1 MGGLR
6 PEKQTMAARPN
17 PPLIAAR
24 SFEAAAR
31 HKSFLK
37 AADELNVTPAAIS
50 HQVKRL
56 EEYLGQALFVRL
68 NRAVELTA
76 AGAELASELL
86 PVFAHLDEV
95 LDPDKHQRRT
105 TILISV
111 LPSLAGKWLAP
122 RLPGFEARYPQ
133 WAVRLAVEDG
143 LIDFKTGH
151 TDLAL
156 RYGIGKYPG
165 LHSRFWMSANVFPVC
180 SSSLL
185 AKTSL
190 DSPADLR
197 KHTLIHVETSGLPGR
212 PPQWRD
218 WLKAANVG
226 KIDVERGPSFSSI
239 YMALEAAQAGHGVA
253 LAPAPL
259 VEADL
264 ACGRLVKPFALEV
277 ENPYAFWLVCPR
289 QNLQDSKVKALSEW
303 LLHQSQ
309 Q

>member
-1 MGGLR
+1 MQES
-6 PEKQTMAARPN
+6 PMAARPN

-37 AADELNVTPAAIS
+37 AANELNVTPTAIS

-56 EEYLGQALFVRL
+56 EDYLGQALFVRL
-68 NRAVELTA
+68 NRAVELTE
-76 AGAELASELL
+76 AGSALALKL
-86 PVFAHLDEV
+86 QDVFSRLDSV
-95 LDPDKHQRRT
+95 LDPTVYSER
-105 TILISV
+105 SV
-111 LPSLAGKWLAP
+111 IRVSAMTSLAGKWLAP
-122 RLPGFEARYPQ
+122 RLPGFEARYPE
-133 WAVRLAVEDG
+133 WTVNMAVEDG
-143 LIDFKTGH
+143 LVDFKTGN

-156 RYGIGKYPG
+156 RYGVGKYPG
-165 LHSRFWMSANVFPVC
+165 LRAQFWMSANMFPVC
-180 SSSLL
+180 SSGLL

-197 KHTLIHVETSGLPGR
+197 KHTLIHHEGSGMIGH
-212 PPQWRD
+212 PPKWRD
-218 WLKAANVG
+218 WLKAAKVN
-226 KIDVERGPSFSSI
+226 KIDIERGPRFSSM
-239 YMALEAAQAGHGVA
+239 YLALEAAQAGHGVA

-264 ACGRLVKPFALEV
+264 ACGRLVKPFTLEI

-289 QNLQDSKVKALSEW
+289 QHLQDTKVKALSDW
-303 LLHQSQ
+303 LLQQSQ

>member
-1 MGGLR
+1 M
-6 PEKQTMAARPN
+6 MAARPN

-31 HKSFLK
+31 HKSFQK
-37 AADELNVTPAAIS
+37 AAQELNVTPTAIS

-56 EEYLGQALFVRL
+56 EEYLGQALFLRL
-68 NRAVELTA
+68 NRAVELTD
-76 AGAELASELL
+76 AGTALALSLQDI
-86 PVFAHLDEV
+86 FSRLDSV
-95 LDPDKHQRRT
+95 LDPKVHHAR
-105 TILISV
+105 SV
-111 LPSLAGKWLAP
+111 IHVSAMSSLAGKWLAP
-122 RLPGFEARYPQ
+122 RLPGFEARYPH

-180 SSSLL
+180 SASLL

-190 DSPADLR
+190 DSPSDLR
-197 KHTLIHVETSGLPGR
+197 KHTLIHVETSGLRGR
-212 PPQWRD
+212 PPQWSD
-218 WLKAANVG
+218 WLKLAKVG

-264 ACGRLVKPFALEV
+264 ACGRLVKPFTLEA
-277 ENPYAFWLVCPR
+277 ENPYAFWIVCPR
-289 QNLQDSKVKALSEW
+289 QNLQDPKIKALSGW